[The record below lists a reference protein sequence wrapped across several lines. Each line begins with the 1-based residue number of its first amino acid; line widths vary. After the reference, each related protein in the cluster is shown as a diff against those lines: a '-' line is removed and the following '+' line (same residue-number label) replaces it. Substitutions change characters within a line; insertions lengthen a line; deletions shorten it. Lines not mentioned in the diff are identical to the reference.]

1 MRGMILAVSPEGV
14 IGAGGTI
21 PWRYPGDLRRFKRVT
36 VGATV
41 VMGRV
46 TFESIGKALPGRR
59 NIVVTGRPLDPAQA
73 PGVESVGSVAEA
85 LALAGEGDV
94 WFIGGARIYSDAMAH
109 VDVIDVTYV
118 PDRVDAPD
126 AVRAPPIDE
135 VLFEPSPLVPHED
148 EPSLT
153 RRTYR
158 RRAVETSPR

>member
-1 MRGMILAVSPEGV
+1 MRGMVLAMSPEGV

-36 VGATV
+36 IGSTV

-59 NIVVTGRPLDPAQA
+59 NIVVTRRPLDA
-73 PGVESVGSVAEA
+73 PGIESVLSVAQA
-85 LALAGEGDV
+85 LALAGDADV
-94 WFIGGARIYSDAMAH
+94 WFIGGARIYSEAMAH

-135 VLFEPSPLVPHED
+135 RVFEPSPLVPHED
-148 EPSLT
+148 EPALT

-158 RRAVETSPR
+158 RR